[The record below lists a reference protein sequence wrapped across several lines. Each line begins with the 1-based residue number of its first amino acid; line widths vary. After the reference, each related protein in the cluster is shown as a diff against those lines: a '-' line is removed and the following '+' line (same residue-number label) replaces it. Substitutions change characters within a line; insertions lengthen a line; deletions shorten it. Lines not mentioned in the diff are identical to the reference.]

1 VATVETLS
9 AGAGAART
17 RLRTDFDD
25 LKRRLEVL
33 LILPVTAR
41 PVLPRLEGRR
51 ENSVAPDDAFIE
63 APEQD
68 IVSPVPGPGS
78 AVRE

>member
-1 VATVETLS
+1 
-9 AGAGAART
+9 
-17 RLRTDFDD
+17 
-25 LKRRLEVL
+25 
-33 LILPVTAR
+33 LPVTAR

-68 IVSPVPGPGS
+68 IVSPVPRS